1 MRDAMRVTSEQLNIM
16 KTLACRYFGEDAEL
30 WLFGSR
36 ADDRKK
42 GGDYDFLIETSIN
55 DADSIIARRIDLIAE
70 LQSTDPFED
79 EKIDII
85 VKRRFSSFEMPI
97 YEVVK
102 HEGVRI

>member
-1 MRDAMRVTSEQLNIM
+1 MRVTSEQLNVIKM
-16 KTLACRYFGEDAEL
+16 LVYRYFGEDAQL

-36 ADDRKK
+36 TDDRKK

-55 DADSIIARRIDLIAE
+55 DADTIMTRKIDLIAA

-79 EKIDII
+79 EKIDIV
-85 VKRRFSSFEMPI
+85 VKRRLSPFEMPI
-97 YEVVK
+97 YAIAK